1 MKKSLL
7 KFLLSLC
14 ILLSSVYSPLFANN
28 DLGDIIL
35 QNTGQS
41 FSLAVNTTHEHHKA
55 TITGTLEQNSKV
67 LEINAAEIK
76 EEESKNN
83 YLKGSFFTTYIT
95 TAFYLLSLLYL
106 FSYLKNSNTLQG
118 LFTFLPTAGRR
129 FVLYQV
135 FRL

>member
-35 QNTGQS
+35 QNSGQS
-41 FSLAVNTTHEHHKA
+41 FSLVVNTTHEQLKA

-76 EEESKNN
+76 EEENKNN

-95 TAFYLLSLLYL
+95 TGFYLLSLLYL
-106 FSYLKNSNTLQG
+106 F
-118 LFTFLPTAGRR
+118 R
-129 FVLYQV
+129 
-135 FRL
+135 